1 MKRWSLAAVCGL
13 LSILPVL
20 AMAGENPWQK
30 KLPFASATAHYTLSG
45 SQEGTEDRYFR
56 DFGRESAT
64 YRRATT
70 VMMGM
75 KIVSDTIEIQDGDW
89 LYSYDL
95 REKTGT
101 RTTNPQKFMAE
112 EYHKL
117 TPAEKKQVEKN
128 AGTMGTGFMK
138 GMNGKIEQN
147 VTKILGYSCDRTSV
161 MGSTIYLIHGTP
173 IPLKTEMDMAGMK
186 MASLATSFE
195 EGKADARFFE
205 KPAGIEAVYDQQD
218 DQMAREMAARMMA
231 MLKDPDGVK
240 KMSQQQPALPA
251 PGQGM
256 GGQENQQMM
265 EQAGQLMK
273 GLLGK

>member
-1 MKRWSLAAVCGL
+1 MKRWSLAAVCCL
-13 LSILPVL
+13 LCILPVL

-30 KLPFASATAHYTLSG
+30 KLPFASATVHYNLSG
-45 SQEGTEDRYFR
+45 TQEGTEDRYLR
-56 DFGRESAT
+56 DYGRESAT

-75 KIVSDTIEIQDGDW
+75 KIVADTVEIQDADW

-101 RTTNPQKFMAE
+101 KTTNPQKFMAE
-112 EYHKL
+112 EYNKL
-117 TPAEKKQVEKN
+117 KPAEKKQVQKN
-128 AGTMGTGFMK
+128 AETMGTSFMK

-195 EGKADARFFE
+195 EEKADARFFE
-205 KPAGIEAVYDQQD
+205 KPAGIEAVYDQEED
-218 DQMAREMAARMMA
+218 KIARGMAVQMMA

-240 KMSQQQPALPA
+240 KMSQQAMPN

-256 GGQENQQMM
+256 GSQENQQMID
-265 EQAGQLMK
+265 QAGQLMK

>member
-1 MKRWSLAAVCGL
+1 MKSWSLAAACCL
-13 LSILPVL
+13 LCILPVL

-30 KLPFASATAHYTLSG
+30 KLPFASATVHYNLSG
-45 SQEGTEDRYFR
+45 TQEGTEDRYFR
-56 DFGRESAT
+56 DYGRETAT
-64 YRRATT
+64 YRRSTT

-75 KIVSDTIEIQDGDW
+75 KIVADTIEIQDADW

-101 RTTNPQKFMAE
+101 KTTNPQKFMAE
-112 EYHKL
+112 EYNKL
-117 TPAEKKQVEKN
+117 TSAEKKQVEKN
-128 AGTMGTGFMK
+128 AETMGTGFMK

-161 MGSTIYLIHGTP
+161 MGSTIYMIHGTP

-195 EGKADARFFE
+195 EGKADGRYFE
-205 KPAGIEAVYDQQD
+205 KPAGIEAVHDQEED
-218 DQMAREMAARMMA
+218 KMARDMAVQMMA
-231 MLKDPDGVK
+231 MLKDPDGAK
-240 KMSQQQPALPA
+240 KMSQQQAMPAS
-251 PGQGM
+251 GQGM

-265 EQAGQLMK
+265 DQAGQLMK

>member
-1 MKRWSLAAVCGL
+1 MKRWSLAALCCL
-13 LSILPVL
+13 LCSLPVL

-30 KLPFASATAHYTLSG
+30 KLPFASATVHYTLSG
-45 SQEGTEDRYFR
+45 TQEGTEDRYFR
-56 DFGRESAT
+56 DYGRESAT

-89 LYSYDL
+89 LYTYDL
-95 REKTGT
+95 QEKTGT
-101 RTTNPQKFMAE
+101 KTTNPQKFMAE
-112 EYHKL
+112 EFDKL
-117 TPAEKKQVEKN
+117 TAAEKKQVEKN
-128 AGTMGTGFMK
+128 AETMGTGFMK

-161 MGSTIYLIHGTP
+161 MGSTIYMIHGTP

-205 KPAGIEAVYDQQD
+205 QPAGIEAVHDQQD
-218 DQMAREMAARMMA
+218 DQMAREMAAQMMA

-240 KMSQQQPALPA
+240 KMSQQQPMMPG

-256 GGQENQQMM
+256 DDQENQQMM
-265 EQAGQLMK
+265 EQAGELMK